1 MKVKL
6 NFWTKTSQEPK
17 QNLDRIQGAPI
28 APFLLEMHI
37 PLQTQNEIE
46 DLWQI
51 KLSFRPRQNLKFWFK
66 CSY

>member
-6 NFWTKTSQEPK
+6 NFWTKTRLKSQNK
-17 QNLDRIQGAPI
+17 TSIQGAPI

-37 PLQTQNEIE
+37 LLQTQNEIE

-51 KLSFRPRQNLKFWFK
+51 KLSFHPWHNPKFWFK
-66 CSY
+66 HSY